1 MLCILYPFTRAFTED
16 PDEHDEIAFERKAK
30 ESKGGGQTAGLAWV
44 VAADMGFGHKRA
56 VYPLREI
63 AEGEI
68 ISVGENDAASPMER
82 TLWRRLLYIYE
93 SFSRAWSIP
102 IVGRY
107 IFRVLDT
114 FLRIPTVYPLR
125 NLSKTT
131 FQVDLLESFIEKGL
145 CQGMLERIKE
155 KRLPLVTSFYAPAIA
170 ADRNG
175 SEKIYCII
183 CDADLNRV
191 WVAREPSESRI
202 EYFAPSGR
210 AAQRLKAY
218 GVPDDRI
225 FLTGLPLPTE
235 LVGGTE
241 MTALKTNL
249 GQRLLYLD
257 PRKRFWPRYG
267 VNVEHF
273 LGGENCAPGEAR
285 TLTITYSVGGAGA
298 LKEIGGK
305 IARSLRE
312 HLLSGEIRLNLA
324 AGTKESVK
332 KYFQGVKSEISDS
345 CDNVQVIAGDTFEE
359 YIAAFNESL
368 KTTDILWTKPSEL
381 SFYSALGM
389 PIVMTPALG
398 SQETF
403 NRNWL
408 LDIHAGIRQ
417 ENPDYTHQ
425 WLIDLLNKG
434 RLAEAAW
441 SGFLKARKLGTYRII
456 EILETGSMKRELS
469 PIER

>member
-1 MLCILYPFTRAFTED
+1 MKTKETHVRE
-16 PDEHDEIAFERKAK
+16 KAK
-30 ESKGGGQTAGLAWV
+30 KGKAPGKSPGLAWV

-56 VYPLREI
+56 VSPLREI
-63 AEGEI
+63 AEGDI

-102 IVGRY
+102 VVGRY
-107 IFRVLDT
+107 IFRILDT

-155 KRLPLVTSFYAPAIA
+155 KRLPIVTSFYAPAIA

-202 EYFAPSGR
+202 EYFAPCGR

-225 FLTGLPLPTE
+225 FLTGFPLPPE

-241 MTALKTNL
+241 MTTLKSDL

-273 LGGENCAPGEAR
+273 LGAENCALKETR
-285 TLTITYSVGGAGA
+285 KLTITYSVGGAGA

-305 IARSLRE
+305 IVRSLKE
-312 HLLSGEIRLNLA
+312 HLLAGEIRLNLA
-324 AGTKESVK
+324 AGIKEPVMR
-332 KYFQGVKSEISDS
+332 YFQDVKSEISGS
-345 CDNVQVIAGDTFEE
+345 CDNLQVISGKTFEE
-359 YIAAFNESL
+359 YIAAFNAAL
-368 KTTDILWTKPSEL
+368 RTTDILWTKPSEL

-425 WLIDLLNKG
+425 WLLDLLNKG

-456 EILETGSMKRELS
+456 EVLQTGTMKRELS